1 MRIAIFSD
9 VHGNL
14 SALEAVLAEIDRL
27 SPDIIA
33 FAGDVGLFGPRAAAC
48 LELLKS
54 REIVSIYGN
63 TDKWILEPPVPPDN
77 LQGPQLAHRQ
87 HLYEISGWTQA
98 HLSESQ
104 LAWLAALPF
113 QHRFSP
119 GGIAEQDLLMVHA
132 NPIDVNQVIYPTDTE
147 QERIFGEVQQA
158 QSDEELAP
166 LLDGTA
172 AGVLAFGH
180 LHIPNIRQW
189 QGIILAN
196 ISSVSLPGDNDPRAK
211 YGLLDWD
218 SKQGWS
224 IQKQTIAYDIAAEKD
239 ALAASRQP
247 KWQSYAK
254 RLDV

>member
-14 SALEAVLAEIDRL
+14 SALEAVLADIDRQ
-27 SPDIIA
+27 SPDVIA

-48 LELLKS
+48 LELVRS
-54 REIVSIYGN
+54 REIISIYGN
-63 TDKWILEPPVPPDN
+63 TDKWILDPPLPPSS
-77 LQGPQLAHRQ
+77 LQGRQLAHRQ
-87 HLYEISGWTQA
+87 HLYEIGGWTRSL
-98 HLSESQ
+98 LSETQ
-104 LAWLAALPF
+104 LTWLAALPF

-119 GGIAEQDLLMVHA
+119 SGSAEQDLLMVHA
-132 NPIDVNQVIYPTDTE
+132 NPIDVDQVIYPTEKE
-147 QERIFGEVQQA
+147 QERIFGQVQQA

-172 AGVLAFGH
+172 AGVIAFGH
-180 LHIPNIRQW
+180 LHVPNLRRW
-189 QGIILAN
+189 RGIALAN

-218 SKQGWS
+218 KQQGWS
-224 IQKQTIAYDIAAEKD
+224 IQKQTVAYDIAAEKE
-239 ALAASRQP
+239 ALAASQQP
-247 KWQSYAK
+247 NWESYAK